1 MKEENSFITLTE
13 NVLQIQHMCKM
24 NSLDTAAPLVSVYC
38 TTETFEH
45 SDAQKHCKH
54 EQKHKCWRE
63 HNKVTKTDV
72 LLLSQEPA
80 VGK

>member
-1 MKEENSFITLTE
+1 MYNT
-13 NVLQIQHMCKM
+13 CKI
-24 NSLDTAAPLVSVYC
+24 NSLDAVARPVSVYS

-54 EQKHKCWRE
+54 ELKHQCRRE
-63 HNKVTKTDV
+63 HNKVTQTDMM
-72 LLLSQEPA
+72 LLSQEPA